1 MALPAFGVFSTP
13 SGIKEGGGRV
23 GGGWDRKKREGRRGQ
38 GGGVKGEGAKNK
50 LNSKDKFVLVFKL

>member
-23 GGGWDRKKREGRRGQ
+23 CGGWDRKKREKVEEGR
-38 GGGVKGEGAKNK
+38 GEGKG
-50 LNSKDKFVLVFKL
+50 